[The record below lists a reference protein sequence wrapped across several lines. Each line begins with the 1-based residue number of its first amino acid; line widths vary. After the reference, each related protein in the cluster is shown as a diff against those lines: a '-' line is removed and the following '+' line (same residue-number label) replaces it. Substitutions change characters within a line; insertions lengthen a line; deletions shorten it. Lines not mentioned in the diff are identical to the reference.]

1 MENGKTY
8 DMPDFFSH
16 CILAEKIFEKLNEK
30 HKRKITSISLYNLG
44 AQGGDVFFAY
54 NLSLKKRVNVG
65 KLLHAL
71 DPEKLFRRLCLGNP
85 SYVAGFATHYAVDSV
100 LHPFVYDFERL
111 TKKALSHMSFE
122 NDLGVY
128 LSDKFA
134 IKRRILCPQ
143 TLSACIFPVYD
154 TLKNALPF
162 ITVTGVERCLK
173 RYYLYMKYNYKFK
186 REKIKEQFDFSHL
199 DGAIEKCI
207 ERGVSAVENVLDGE
221 IERGDIFDGN
231 FLSGSEL

>member
-1 MENGKTY
+1 
-8 DMPDFFSH
+8 MPDFFSH
-16 CILAEKIFEKLNEK
+16 CILAEKIFEKLDEK
-30 HKRKITSISLYNLG
+30 YKRKITSVSLYHLG

-54 NLSLKKRVNVG
+54 NLSVKKRVNVG
-65 KLLHAL
+65 MLLHAL
-71 DPEKLFRRLCLGNP
+71 APEKLFRRLCLGNP

-100 LHPFVYDFERL
+100 LHPFVYDFERR
-111 TKKALSHMSFE
+111 TKKMLSHMSFE

-143 TLSACIFPVYD
+143 TLSSCIFPVYD
-154 TLKNALPF
+154 TLKKALPF

-173 RYYLYMKYNYKFK
+173 RYYLYMKCNYKFK
-186 REKIKEQFDFSHL
+186 REKIKETFDFSYL

-207 ERGVSAVENVLDGE
+207 ERGILAVENVLNGDV
-221 IERGDIFDGN
+221 ERNDIFEHS
-231 FLSGSEL
+231 FLEGSR